1 MNVNRTFISGYGKIF
16 LMINYRKDS
25 WNLWTKKSS
34 GTPYKSRKRY
44 IGDGE
49 EKLGKELDTNP
60 LGQNDSHDLNVKNE
74 KWEVKKLDIDG
85 SFRLGVEVAT
95 KYNELLYRL
104 IGCFDKLNKAKD
116 YLVSEFFEE
125 KIIRILDD
133 VNTSWGMAKT
143 PILVGL
149 YKNEVS
155 ESNLKKLDELLEEL
169 KEVIFISHNKIKLYS
184 SYDGEIYEYAS
195 TDAVEK
201 IHLENISIEK
211 KIDIFGSPESYDQN
225 FLKSQI
231 QKNLEIL
238 KDQTLKEYL
247 NKMVREV
254 FDDLTLV
261 IVDKNKGFMPIL
273 SIEKVSCYRITS
285 GSPRCRITNIY

>member
-1 MNVNRTFISGYGKIF
+1 MR
-16 LMINYRKDS
+16 NYRKDS

-34 GTPYKSRKRY
+34 GTPYKSSKSY

-49 EKLGKELDTNP
+49 EKLGKEFDTIP
-60 LGQNDSHDLNVKNE
+60 LGQNDSHDLNIKNE
-74 KWEVKKLDIDG
+74 KWEVKKLDGGD
-85 SFRLGVEVAT
+85 SFRLGVEIAP

-104 IGCFDKLNKAKD
+104 IGCIDTVNKVKD
-116 YLVSEFFEE
+116 FLVSEFFKE
-125 KIIRILDD
+125 KIIRILGD
-133 VNTSWGMAKT
+133 VNTSWGTART

-149 YKNEVS
+149 YKNEVG
-155 ESNLKKLDELLEEL
+155 ESNLTKLDELLEEL
-169 KEVIFISHNKIKLYS
+169 KEVIFISHNKIKLHS
-184 SYDGEIYEYAS
+184 SYDGEIYEYTS
-195 TDAVEK
+195 TDAVKK
-201 IHLENISIEK
+201 IHLEHISIEK
-211 KIDIFGSPESYDQN
+211 KIEIFGSPESYDQN
-225 FLKSQI
+225 FLKSKI

-261 IVDKNKGFMPIL
+261 IVDKNKGFMPIS

-285 GSPRCRITNIY
+285 GSPRCRVTKVN